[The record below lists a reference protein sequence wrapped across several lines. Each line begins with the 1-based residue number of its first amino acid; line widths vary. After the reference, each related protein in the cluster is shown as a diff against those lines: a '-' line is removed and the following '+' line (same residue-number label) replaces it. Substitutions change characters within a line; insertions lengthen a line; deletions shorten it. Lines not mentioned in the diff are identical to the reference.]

1 MIGRSI
7 GSRLTDCIA
16 LVGLLILSI
25 TPSVSIAQSTE
36 VMTPRSEWEALKIL
50 YDSTGGPNWTQQSNW
65 DVTLV
70 SAPPLDSISTWH
82 GLRTADGHV
91 TEIDLSN
98 NGLTGTL
105 PRELGQFTK
114 LRVLDLQENNLSG
127 SIGPWIQSL
136 TSLVKLR
143 LQQNRLSGALP
154 DEIGNLVNLEY
165 LNLRS
170 NQLEG
175 SIPESLGRL
184 TPLKGIWLHY
194 NNLSGSIDEG
204 ITNLPHLGILWL
216 GHNPGFSGVLT
227 LSSTP
232 LRPSMDINVEGTNL
246 CIDAAADEHNLLGLQ
261 KVHSEY
267 ACLPSGELSALQSLY
282 QSTNGAEWINN
293 RGWTF
298 DLHPRAVDV
307 GEWFGIDIRDG
318 SVRSLNLERNHLSGH
333 LLPQLGSL
341 HQLEAL
347 HLDGNPLHDTLPAE
361 LTQLNNLKVFSVSK
375 TQLCAPDLDSVGQW
389 LGQIPTTTGI
399 VSCNTL
405 SESPSPLS
413 SSDQSIA
420 LPLWIVAALLLLGI
434 IGAGAI
440 LVVVIMGMRR
450 SGQPEPKEPDASQD
464 SDRLGVIEQRIDYL
478 IQSAHSINELAEKSL
493 QQSEVTRDFSS
504 SIKSLR
510 DALDD
515 RDQQIKRLHEGYDNT
530 IYRKFVARFIRVNQA
545 VEYFLQESND
555 PSSPL
560 ESIQS
565 LLDDALLECNVQSF
579 TPEVGSDYRTA
590 FGVSDYPKIIDTM
603 IEEHDCHIAEV
614 LEPGYYIEG
623 GREKEVVIPAR
634 VAIYRFQLKHSL
646 HEFSDRN

>member
-1 MIGRSI
+1 MIGRSTW
-7 GSRLTDCIA
+7 SCLTDCIA
-16 LVGLLILSI
+16 LVGLLILWI
-25 TPSVSIAQSTE
+25 TPSVSIAQTTE
-36 VMTPRSEWEALKIL
+36 VMIPPSEWEALKIL

-65 DVTLV
+65 DVTLA

-98 NGLTGTL
+98 NGLTGVL
-105 PRELGQFTK
+105 PQELGQFTK
-114 LRVLDLQENNLSG
+114 LQVLDLQENNLSG

-143 LQQNRLSGALP
+143 LQQNRLAGSIPEEL
-154 DEIGNLVNLEY
+154 GNLVNLEY

-175 SIPESLGRL
+175 RIPESFDQL
-184 TPLKGIWLHY
+184 TQLKGIWLHH
-194 NNLSGSIDEG
+194 NNLSGSIDES

-216 GHNPGFSGVLT
+216 GQNPGFSGAVT
-227 LSSTP
+227 LQSIP
-232 LRPSMDINVEGTNL
+232 QRLPVDVYVDGTNL
-246 CIDAAADEHNLLGLQ
+246 CIHSTADENHLLGLQ
-261 KVHSEY
+261 TTDSEY
-267 ACLPSGELSALQSLY
+267 SCLSHDELSALKSLY
-282 QSTNGAEWINN
+282 RSTNGVDWINHS
-293 RGWTF
+293 GWNF
-298 DLHPRAVDV
+298 DWHPRAQDV
-307 GEWFGIDIRDG
+307 GRWFGIDIKDG

-333 LLPQLGSL
+333 VPPQLSSL
-341 HQLEAL
+341 HKLEAL
-347 HLDGNPLHDTLPAE
+347 HLDGNPLQDTLPGE
-361 LTQLNNLKVFSVSK
+361 LAQLNNLKVFSVNE
-375 TQLCAPDLDSVGQW
+375 TQLCAPDLDSVRQW
-389 LGQIPTTTGI
+389 LDQIPTTSGV
-399 VSCNTL
+399 VSCNAL
-405 SESPSPLS
+405 SESPSAIAS
-413 SSDQSIA
+413 TGQSIV
-420 LPLWIVAALLLLGI
+420 LPVWIFAGLLLLGI
-434 IGAGAI
+434 IGAGAATI
-440 LVVVIMGMRR
+440 VIIMGMRR
-450 SGQPEPKEPDASQD
+450 SVQPEQKDPNASEE
-464 SDRLGVIEQRIDYL
+464 SNRLEIIEQRIDYL

-515 RDQQIKRLHEGYDNT
+515 RDQQIKRLHQGYDNT

-545 VEYFLQESND
+545 VEYFLQESTD

-565 LLDDALLECNVQSF
+565 LLEDALLECNVQSF
-579 TPEVGSDYRTA
+579 SPELGSDYRTA

-603 IEEHDCHIAEV
+603 IEEHDCQIAEV

-623 GREKEVVIPAR
+623 GQEKEVVIPAR
-634 VAIYRFQLKHSL
+634 VAIYRFQLKHRL